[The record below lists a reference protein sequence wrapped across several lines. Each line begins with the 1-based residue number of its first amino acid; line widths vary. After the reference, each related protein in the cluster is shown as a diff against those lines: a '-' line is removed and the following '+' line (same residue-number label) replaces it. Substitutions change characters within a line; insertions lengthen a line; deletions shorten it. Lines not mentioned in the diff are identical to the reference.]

1 MVQVWD
7 RNVLPA
13 ASGQNPGT
21 GGELTAW
28 QTKPLSHLIG
38 TEETRIPLGIDFG
51 LTSCW
56 FCVYMPVKLLKL
68 KIDQD

>member
-28 QTKPLSHLIG
+28 QTKLLSHLIG
-38 TEETRIPLGIDFG
+38 MEETRIPVGIDLG
-51 LTSCW
+51 LTSH
-56 FCVYMPVKLLKL
+56 
-68 KIDQD
+68 